1 VVLSYEICLGCSR
14 KGYNLFEKWAL
25 LVEDITEIAEHDSAI
40 LQGDWWQVNI

>member
-1 VVLSYEICLGCSR
+1 
-14 KGYNLFEKWAL
+14 LFEKWAL